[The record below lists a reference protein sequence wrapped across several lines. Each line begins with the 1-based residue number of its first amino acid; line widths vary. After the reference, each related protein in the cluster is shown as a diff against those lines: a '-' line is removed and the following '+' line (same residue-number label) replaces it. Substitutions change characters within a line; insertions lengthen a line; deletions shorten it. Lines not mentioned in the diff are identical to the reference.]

1 MKILA
6 VIPARYS
13 STRLPGK
20 PLADIEGKPMIQWVY
35 EAVNAC
41 AAVDKVI
48 VATDDARIL
57 ETIIGFGGNAEMT
70 SESHPNGTARCAEVA
85 ERYPEFDY
93 ILNVQ
98 GDEPLINPEHL
109 DALVALL
116 LPATQIATL
125 CRLLEDETAAQDP
138 SQVKVV
144 KTKNNEA
151 LYFSRSLIP
160 FNRDSQA
167 INYYG
172 HIGLYAFHRQ
182 TLAEVSKLSP
192 GELEL
197 AESLEQLRW
206 MEHGYRIHL
215 GEIDEP
221 APSVDTPEGLEKVRA
236 LMRVRLNKA

>member
-6 VIPARYS
+6 VIPARYA

-35 EAVNAC
+35 EAVKAC
-41 AAVDKVI
+41 AAVDSVI
-48 VATDDARIL
+48 VATDDAQIL
-57 ETIIGFGGNAEMT
+57 ETVIGFGGMAEMT

-93 ILNVQ
+93 IVNVQ

-109 DALVALL
+109 DNLIAQLQ
-116 LPATQIATL
+116 PDTRIATL

-138 SQVKVV
+138 AQVKVV
-144 KTKNNEA
+144 KTLDNEA

-160 FNRDSQA
+160 FNRDSHA
-167 INYYG
+167 IKYYG
-172 HIGLYAFHRQ
+172 HIGLYAFHRD
-182 TLAEVSKLSP
+182 TLAKLIQLVP

-197 AESLEQLRW
+197 AENLEQLRW
-206 MEHGYRIHL
+206 MEHGYRIQL
-215 GEIDEP
+215 CEIDEP